1 MTMADP
7 MPQEP
12 KPLRQSIMLDAAEKE
27 AIRLVSAIHRI
38 TESDL
43 IRDWTMRKI
52 MREYAKLAP
61 AVENAKKGAAA

>member
-1 MTMADP
+1 MADP

-12 KPLRQSIMLDAAEKE
+12 KVLRQSIMLDAEEKE
-27 AIRLVSAIHRI
+27 AIRLVSAAHRI

-52 MREYAKLAP
+52 MREYAKLSP